1 LVRDLAEEIIDVG
14 RSRRVTEAAE
24 AVLARLA
31 CHSAVRVG
39 QSLSAEQIRALLVAM
54 DTVEFA
60 GNCPHG
66 RPAFI
71 TLPRA
76 DLERLFKRT

>member
-1 LVRDLAEEIIDVG
+1 LG
-14 RSRRVTEAAE
+14 P
-24 AVLARLA
+24 
-31 CHSAVRVG
+31 
-39 QSLSAEQIRALLVAM
+39 EQIRALLVAM
-54 DTVEFA
+54 DAVEFA

-71 TLPRA
+71 TLPRT

>member
-1 LVRDLAEEIIDVG
+1 
-14 RSRRVTEAAE
+14 
-24 AVLARLA
+24 
-31 CHSAVRVG
+31 VG
-39 QSLSAEQIRALLVAM
+39 QTLGPEQIRALLVAM
-54 DTVEFA
+54 DHVDFA

-71 TLPRA
+71 TLPRG